1 MLSLIIEIEWDHT
14 LDPVALALSLRAI
27 CGIGQSVSLKCHHLL
42 STYHAYPMTV
52 MMNLDDQWQSRMLLV
67 QWRCNISKESNLTL
81 KKLLHYLGS
90 LWLEFIKTLQ
100 RLQYSQS
107 RRVFFFGFNDSDSKG
122 ERRDK
127 KNFHTQSVKNMWGI
141 VVPEEGRVGGS
152 STKEAISIETS
163 NLPYR
168 LVPLSLFSS

>member
-14 LDPVALALSLRAI
+14 LDPVPLALSLRAI

-81 KKLLHYLGS
+81 KKLHYLGS

-107 RRVFFFGFNDSDSKG
+107 RRVFFLVSTTRIAKEKG
-122 ERRDK
+122 EIKRTFIHRVWK
-127 KNFHTQSVKNMWGI
+127 I
-141 VVPEEGRVGGS
+141 CEE
-152 STKEAISIETS
+152 
-163 NLPYR
+163 
-168 LVPLSLFSS
+168 